1 MSSSSFKKKIKSF
14 IISAGSIG
22 AFAAINYTLLHTPL
36 VFLMAFVLFI
46 HELGHYII
54 AKYHKAKVSYPI
66 FLPFPIFAI
75 GLTRIRDLPLSKVP
89 IVALSGMLFSVS
101 FLISLFIH
109 NYFLLLFPT
118 SILFI
123 ILFSEIFYNII
134 GFDGKKYRSAKQK
147 LNTFA

>member
-1 MSSSSFKKKIKSF
+1 MSSSKLKKKIKSF

-46 HELGHYII
+46 HELGHYLV

-66 FLPFPIFAI
+66 FLPLPLFSV
-75 GLTRIRDLPLSKVP
+75 GLTRIRDLSLSKVP
-89 IVALSGMLFSVS
+89 VVALSGMLFSIS
-101 FLISLFIH
+101 FIIFLLIN

-118 SILFI
+118 SILFA
-123 ILFSEIFYNII
+123 ILFSELFYNFI

-147 LNTFA
+147 LNAFA